1 MKRYQA
7 IRLRDI
13 HADPSR
19 GHEDGPVIV
28 RKARPG
34 EMARLTARLEGHRLA
49 WLNRPGQDASAGPL
63 PTPAKGGQG
72 A

>member
-7 IRLRDI
+7 IRLREI
-13 HADPSR
+13 HADPAR

-34 EMARLTARLEGHRLA
+34 EMALLTARLEGQRIA
-49 WLNRPGQDASAGPL
+49 WLDRPGW
-63 PTPAKGGQG
+63 GGRQG
-72 A
+72 